1 MFGTEKK
8 TYSAAGLNR
17 NEDPKGDR
25 KMEIGGLLSSP
36 IGIGIA
42 VIAGLVLLFA
52 AWKINKFAIKLLFIL
67 ILAAIAAAVLF
78 FRKGGFCHVE
88 SIQVSRP

>member
-1 MFGTEKK
+1 MDIREF
-8 TYSAAGLNR
+8 
-17 NEDPKGDR
+17 
-25 KMEIGGLLSSP
+25 LSSP

-52 AWKINKFAIKLLFIL
+52 AWKINKLGMKILFIL

-78 FRKGGFCHVE
+78 FRKGGF
-88 SIQVSRP
+88 